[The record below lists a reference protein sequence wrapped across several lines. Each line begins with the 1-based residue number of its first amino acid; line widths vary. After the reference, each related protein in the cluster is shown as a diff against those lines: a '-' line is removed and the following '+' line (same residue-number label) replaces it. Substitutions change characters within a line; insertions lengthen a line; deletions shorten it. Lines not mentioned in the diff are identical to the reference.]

1 MDVTSL
7 LNNAQQPCYGRG
19 GIADSSKNL
28 NHGKLLSSPNAL
40 GIPWE
45 EDSNQSSGRDNRQ
58 NANFWDDRV
67 VGAADESDSQSRTG
81 PPISPKHV
89 HGAAFEADSRPT
101 RPSTD
106 FTFGITS
113 QLPIQL
119 ARNNLCW

>member
-45 EDSNQSSGRDNRQ
+45 EDSNQSSVKNW
-58 NANFWDDRV
+58 A
-67 VGAADESDSQSRTG
+67 SDFTKACPRGGLRSGQPTN
-81 PPISPKHV
+81 
-89 HGAAFEADSRPT
+89 AAFSGFYIWHYVPI
-101 RPSTD
+101 TD
-106 FTFGITS
+106 TTS
-113 QLPIQL
+113 
-119 ARNNLCW
+119 